1 MRINLAEAV
10 NPNANDPEGFKK
22 AGIFLALCIIC
33 SFLGFLI
40 LPAIFVL
47 LFMPGYTLAA
57 MRNRAT
63 GDENGTL
70 PDPIN
75 PGHCWHG
82 FIALLVSIVYSIP
95 AMGVG
100 FMALMSAAGAATGL
114 LNRSAATGLAGM
126 AGFGVLGMAALFLGF
141 VILCFVPMVSLQ
153 YCKNNQFSDT
163 LKFGEIFSGMFR
175 SPIDY
180 AVVVITFVGIN
191 FALGFIPVA
200 GSIVAAPLSC
210 LVMANLAGQYGEK
223 VLEMHQNSVTREE
236 PGVGFSKFE

>member
-1 MRINLAEAV
+1 MQINLAEAL
-10 NPNANDPEGFKK
+10 NPNANDPEGLKK
-22 AGIFLALCIIC
+22 AAIFLVLCILC
-33 SFLGFLI
+33 TFLGGLI

-63 GDENGTL
+63 GDENGRL
-70 PDPIN
+70 PDPVN

-82 FIALLVSIVYSIP
+82 LMAVLVAIVYSIP

-114 LNRSAATGLAGM
+114 VNRSAATGLAGM
-126 AGFGVLGMAALFLGF
+126 AGFGVLGMAALILLF
-141 VILCFVPMVSLQ
+141 VITCFIPMLGLQ
-153 YCKNNQFSDT
+153 YCKNNQIGDT
-163 LKFGEIFSGMFR
+163 LKIGEVFSGMLS
-175 SPIDY
+175 SPLDY
-180 AVVVITFVGIN
+180 ALVVIAFIGIN
-191 FALGFIPVA
+191 FAFGFIPVA

-223 VLEMHQNSVTREE
+223 VLNMHENCMARE
-236 PGVGFSKFE
+236 VGTGINKFE